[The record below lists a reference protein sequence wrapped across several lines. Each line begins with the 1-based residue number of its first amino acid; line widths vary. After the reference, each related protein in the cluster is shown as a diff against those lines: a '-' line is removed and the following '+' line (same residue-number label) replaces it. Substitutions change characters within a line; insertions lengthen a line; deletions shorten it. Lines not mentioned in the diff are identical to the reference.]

1 MKNINV
7 WIGGCATEI
16 TTNGK
21 LFDIKFG
28 YRRKNIMGQNYYE
41 LPALPYGYKDLEP
54 YISEEQLKIHHDK
67 HHQAYVDGAN
77 AILKKFDARDSME
90 FDVKAVSKELTFHV
104 GGFIL
109 HNYFWSNMGPASKC
123 GGEPTGTIAEYIKKD
138 FGSFERFKKEF
149 TQTAAGV
156 EGSGWAVVTLCRKS
170 DRIFIMQIEKHNVNV
185 IPGFRIMMVLDM
197 WEHAYYLD
205 YQNKRPDY
213 IDAFWNLINW
223 DEVNRK
229 TDVWLSS
236 PL

>member
-1 MKNINV
+1 M
-7 WIGGCATEI
+7 
-16 TTNGK
+16 
-21 LFDIKFG
+21 
-28 YRRKNIMGQNYYE
+28 
-41 LPALPYGYKDLEP
+41 
-54 YISEEQLKIHHDK
+54 SEEQLKLHHDK

-77 AILKKFDARDSME
+77 ALLKKFDARNGED

-104 GGFIL
+104 GGFVL
-109 HNYFWSNMGPASKC
+109 HNYFWTNLGPADKC
-123 GGEPTGTIAEYIKKD
+123 GGAPTGTIAEYIKKD

-149 TQTAAGV
+149 TQAAAGV
-156 EGSGWAVVTLCRKS
+156 EGSGWAVLTLCRKT

-205 YQNKRPDY
+205 YKNKRPDY
-213 IDAFWNLINW
+213 IEAFWKLINW

-229 TDVWLSS
+229 TDTWLKS